1 MDEIFEGIPVV
12 TPLMDDIIVSG
23 TAWEDHDAN
32 HKTTLQM
39 AAAKS
44 LKLKSEKLTIGTE
57 EVEYFG
63 HLVIAD
69 GLKHDPAKVKAIHD
83 MPPPCDR
90 KELQALLGMITYLAK
105 FASQQSETT
114 KPMRDLLKEDAE
126 SIWDEQQ
133 QTALQKIK
141 DTIKSQPVLA
151 FFDPKKEVRLEV
163 DANKFGLGA
172 AIFQEDKPVAY
183 ASKSMTPA
191 EQNYTQIEK
200 ELYTRLPQI
209 PPVHLWLGDH
219 HTL

>member
-1 MDEIFEGIPVV
+1 
-12 TPLMDDIIVSG
+12 
-23 TAWEDHDAN
+23 
-32 HKTTLQM
+32 M
-39 AAAKS
+39 AAARN

-57 EVEYFG
+57 EVKYFG

-69 GLKHDPAKVKAIHD
+69 GLKRDPAKVKAIHD
-83 MPPPCDR
+83 MPPPCDK
-90 KELQALLGMITYLAK
+90 KELQTLLGMITCLAK
-105 FASQQSETT
+105 FAPQQSETT

-126 SIWDEQQ
+126 FIWDEQQ

-141 DTIKSQPVLA
+141 DTIKSQQVLA

-163 DANKFGLGA
+163 DANKFGPGA

-200 ELYTRLPQI
+200 ELYTILLQKLHWRPIASRIRYKVSTQ
-209 PPVHLWLGDH
+209 
-219 HTL
+219 